1 LPGTRFPFLVSRLP
15 FSVFR
20 RPTAEWLILGTTVYC
35 LAREPPAA
43 EQFQEQYRM
52 QYESV
57 NLESIR
63 RDIAKRLR
71 PTCADMPQ
79 DDFDKMVARMALIEW
94 KHLNDATPTSQMQ
107 SH

>member
-1 LPGTRFPFLVSRLP
+1 
-15 FSVFR
+15 
-20 RPTAEWLILGTTVYC
+20 
-35 LAREPPAA
+35 
-43 EQFQEQYRM
+43 M
-52 QYESV
+52 QYESM

-71 PTCADMPQ
+71 PTCADMPEVE
-79 DDFDKMVARMALIEW
+79 FEKMVARMALIEW